1 MARSSVGAL
10 AMHLLNLIVTL
21 LVAIASTT
29 AIAQEA
35 GGISSSAI
43 SRCAGKIGSDT
54 READA
59 AFSAILLDG
68 MPWATIERFEDQV
81 GAQAISTVVTGTGAR
96 RRRDGTFVP
105 FRYTCLL
112 DVKGQAVMFHANH
125 PTPRLGDALPPAT
138 IIDGSAA
145 YSERTTLPKG
155 AELRIQLLD
164 KSQSAPEEILAEQVV
179 RSGRPSPIPFALRV
193 PKDVSLDGRN
203 LAIAARLVLGRQ
215 TLFQLREPRAIVSD
229 DLRKSVDLTLE
240 KVDQAKR

>member
-1 MARSSVGAL
+1 MY
-10 AMHLLNLIVTL
+10 LLNLVVTL

-29 AIAQEA
+29 ALAQEA

-43 SRCAGKIGSDT
+43 SRCAGRIGLDT

-59 AFSAILLDG
+59 AFSAILVDG
-68 MPWATIERFEDQV
+68 MPWVTIERAEEQV
-81 GAQAISTVVTGTGAR
+81 GAQTISTVVTGTGAR

-105 FRYTCLL
+105 FRFTCLL
-112 DVKGQAVMFHANH
+112 DGKGQAVMFHASH
-125 PTPRLGDALPPAT
+125 PAPRLGDALPPAT

-145 YSERTTLPKG
+145 YAERTTLPKG

-164 KSQSAPEEILAEQVV
+164 RSKSAPGEILAEQVV

-193 PKDVSLDGRN
+193 PKDVSLDGLN

-215 TLFQLREPRAIVSD
+215 MLFQLKEPRAVVSD
-229 DLRKSVDLTLE
+229 DLRKPIDLTLE

>member
-1 MARSSVGAL
+1 MY
-10 AMHLLNLIVTL
+10 LLNLVVTL

-29 AIAQEA
+29 ALAQEA

-43 SRCAGKIGSDT
+43 SRCAGKIGLDT

-68 MPWATIERFEDQV
+68 PWVTIERVEDQV
-81 GAQAISTVVTGTGAR
+81 GTQTISTVVTGTGAR

-112 DVKGQAVMFHANH
+112 DTKGQAVMLHTSH
-125 PTPRLGDALPPAT
+125 PAPQLGDTLPPAT
-138 IIDGSAA
+138 MIDGSAA
-145 YSERTTLPKG
+145 YAETTLPRG

-164 KSQSAPEEILAEQVV
+164 KSTSAPEEILAEQVV
-179 RSGRPSPIPFALRV
+179 RIGRPTPIPFALRV

-203 LAIAARLVLGRQ
+203 LAIAARLVVGRQ
-215 TLFQLREPRAIVSD
+215 TLFQLKEPRAVVAD
-229 DLRKSVDLTLE
+229 DLRKSIDLTLE

>member
-1 MARSSVGAL
+1 
-10 AMHLLNLIVTL
+10 MHLLNLVVTL

-29 AIAQEA
+29 ALAQEA

-43 SRCAGKIGSDT
+43 SRCAGRVGLET

-59 AFSAILLDG
+59 AFGAILVDG
-68 MPWATIERFEDQV
+68 MPWVTIERFEDQV
-81 GAQAISTVVTGTGAR
+81 GAQTVSTVVTGTGAR

-105 FRYTCLL
+105 FRFTCLL
-112 DVKGQAVMFHANH
+112 DGKGQAVMFHASH
-125 PTPRLGDALPPAT
+125 PAPRLGDALPPAT
-138 IIDGSAA
+138 VIDGSAA
-145 YSERTTLPKG
+145 YAERTTLPKG

-164 KSQSAPEEILAEQVV
+164 KSKPGPAEILAEQVV

-203 LAIAARLVLGRQ
+203 LTIAAQLVLGRQ
-215 TLFQLREPRAIVSD
+215 TLFQLKEPRAIVPD
-229 DLRKSVDLTLE
+229 DLRKSIDLTLE

>member
-1 MARSSVGAL
+1 MY
-10 AMHLLNLIVTL
+10 LLSLVVTL

-29 AIAQEA
+29 AWAQEA

-43 SRCAGKIGSDT
+43 SRCAGRIGLDT

-68 MPWATIERFEDQV
+68 MPWVTIERAEDQV
-81 GAQAISTVVTGTGAR
+81 GSQTISTVVTGTGAR

-112 DVKGQAVMFHANH
+112 DTKGQAVMFHASH
-125 PTPRLGDALPPAT
+125 PAPRLGDTLPPAT
-138 IIDGSAA
+138 MIDGSAA
-145 YSERTTLPKG
+145 YSQATALPRG

-164 KSQSAPEEILAEQVV
+164 KSKSAPGEILAEQVV

-193 PKDVSLDGRN
+193 PKDVSLEGRN
-203 LAIAARLVLGRQ
+203 LAIAAQLVLGRQ
-215 TLFQLREPRAIVSD
+215 TLFQLKEPRALAAG
-229 DLRKSVDLTLE
+229 DLHKSIDLTLE
-240 KVDQAKR
+240 KVDQPKR

>member
-1 MARSSVGAL
+1 MY
-10 AMHLLNLIVTL
+10 LLNLVVTL

-29 AIAQEA
+29 ALAQEA
-35 GGISSSAI
+35 GGISSSSI
-43 SRCAGKIGSDT
+43 SRCAGRIGMDT

-68 MPWATIERFEDQV
+68 MPWVTIERVEDQV
-81 GAQAISTVVTGTGAR
+81 GTQTISTVVTGTGAR

-112 DVKGQAVMFHANH
+112 DTKGQAVMLHTSH
-125 PTPRLGDALPPAT
+125 PAPQLGDTLPPAT
-138 IIDGSAA
+138 MIDGSAA
-145 YSERTTLPKG
+145 YAETTLPRG

-164 KSQSAPEEILAEQVV
+164 KSTSAPEEILAEQVV
-179 RSGRPSPIPFALRV
+179 RIGRPTPIPFALRV

-203 LAIAARLVLGRQ
+203 LAIAARLVVGRQ
-215 TLFQLREPRAIVSD
+215 TLFQLKEPRAVVAD
-229 DLRKSVDLTLE
+229 DLRKSIDLTLE